1 MALRATFHPAAATDV
16 TATWEIHV
24 GDTVLHAAV
33 SNGEL
38 RADVGPSPH
47 APDLIITGTGN
58 APPPLKALMTGELS
72 PKTAIADKEVQL
84 TGKSRLLATFADI
97 FRIR

>member
-1 MALRATFHPAAATDV
+1 MA
-16 TATWEIHV
+16 
-24 GDTVLHAAV
+24 
-33 SNGEL
+33 
-38 RADVGPSPH
+38 
-47 APDLIITGTGN
+47 
-58 APPPLKALMTGELS
+58 GELS